1 MKINILGSH
10 NCESQNTRFASILID
25 DSIAIDA
32 GGVSSSLS
40 FEAQQ
45 MIQAILLTH
54 HHYDHIKDIPIIAMN
69 YWLTETTIDIYSTQ
83 RTYDPLVAYLVNDKI
98 YPNFF
103 ERPEEK
109 PTINHTVIQPHQE
122 IQIQGY
128 SILALPVNHSG
139 PAVGYQI
146 TAPDRKTVF
155 CTGDTGPGL
164 EECWQN
170 VSPQLLIIEV
180 TLSNRH
186 EEWAR
191 SSRHLTP
198 ALLKEELLSFQK
210 VKGYLPKVVTVH
222 MNPFI
227 EKEIGAEI
235 KDMPGDLNSTITL
248 GYEGMQIEI

>member
-1 MKINILGSH
+1 MKINILGAH
-10 NCESQNTRFASILID
+10 NCESQQARFASILID
-25 DSIAIDA
+25 DTIAIDA

-45 MIQAILLTH
+45 TIQAILLTH
-54 HHYDHIKDIPIIAMN
+54 HHYDHIKDIPVIAMN

-83 RTYDPLVAYLVNDKI
+83 RTYDILVAYLVNDKI

-109 PTINHTVIQPHQE
+109 PTINHTLIQPHQE

-198 ALLKEELLSFQK
+198 ALLKEELVNFQK
-210 VKGYLPKVVTVH
+210 ARGYLPKVVTVH
-222 MNPFI
+222 MNPFM
-227 EKEIGAEI
+227 EEEIGAEL
-235 KDMPGDLNSTITL
+235 KDVASALNSTITP
-248 GYEGMQIEI
+248 GYEGMEIEL